1 MLKTIVPFIFTTLIA
16 TLLVCIVST
25 QIILADLQSFGLSI
39 STEVRFNAT
48 IQDLLGLAPALY
60 LLISI
65 GFLVGFIIA
74 RYAHQLIGGNRA
86 IWYIAVGMTSFPITM
101 YLIQYFM
108 GLTPIAS
115 ARTPLGLFLTTCCCI
130 ISAWLFAF
138 LTSHS
143 AAKPSYLGNNNEQ

>member
-1 MLKTIVPFIFTTLIA
+1 MLFIFSTFLA
-16 TLLVCIVST
+16 TLLVSIVST
-25 QIILADLQSFGLSI
+25 QIILAEVQSFGLSI
-39 STEVRFNAT
+39 STEIRVNAT
-48 IQDLLGLAPALY
+48 IEDLLGLAPALY

-74 RYAHQLIGGNRA
+74 KYAYQLIGGNR
-86 IWYIAVGMTSFPITM
+86 ILWYVGVGITSFPITIH
-101 YLIQYFM
+101 LIQYVM

-143 AAKPSYLGNNNEQ
+143 AAQPSYLGNNNEQ